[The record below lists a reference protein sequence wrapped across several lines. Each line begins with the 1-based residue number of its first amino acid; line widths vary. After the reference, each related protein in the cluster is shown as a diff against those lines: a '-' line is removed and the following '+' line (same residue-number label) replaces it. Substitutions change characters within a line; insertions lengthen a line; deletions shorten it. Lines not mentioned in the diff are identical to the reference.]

1 MRKWVNPF
9 IYLLLILGAF
19 LPILTVIPSA
29 PWDRPSVVLEVLLS
43 SAALY
48 TLPLR
53 VFLHILTLVLL
64 VLLILYGQKVGRLL
78 AGYFGS
84 LFLFHAFTQNIA
96 TTPTYGFAILT
107 GNLVII
113 AIVGIFWF
121 IEAYQQQTDYTFRQ
135 LPLWRYWVIPFVIL
149 AFWFPVGP
157 SLLPD
162 FNPLLLLT
170 SDFGVM
176 FCPTAPLIIALLTL
190 FYPQVDLRLLRVTS
204 LAGLLIGSFNILSAF
219 IMPGYTLWML
229 FLHTPL
235 ILISIYGLV
244 LPLIV
249 KLPSNTPGS

>member
-1 MRKWVNPF
+1 M
-9 IYLLLILGAF
+9 
-19 LPILTVIPSA
+19 
-29 PWDRPSVVLEVLLS
+29 
-43 SAALY
+43 
-48 TLPLR
+48 
-53 VFLHILTLVLL
+53 
-64 VLLILYGQKVGRLL
+64 
-78 AGYFGS
+78 
-84 LFLFHAFTQNIA
+84 
-96 TTPTYGFAILT
+96 
-107 GNLVII
+107 
-113 AIVGIFWF
+113 
-121 IEAYQQQTDYTFRQ
+121 
-135 LPLWRYWVIPFVIL
+135 
-149 AFWFPVGP
+149 GP

-190 FYPQVDLRLLRVTS
+190 FYPQVDLRLMRVTS